1 MDDMMSLYIDDTREF
16 LAILNESIIAFER
29 HPDDHTAISEMF
41 RAYHTMKSSTAA
53 MDFKR
58 TADFIHHMEDL
69 LHEMREGRIK
79 ISTKII
85 GLLYE
90 SYDYLEKFLQNV
102 LKNGREGDL
111 PYELLLKKVE
121 KFIQECLEK
130 PDDTCKTNVI
140 SSTDKGFIIGEEEL
154 LKAKK
159 EVSGGSQLCKVTVEL
174 MADCAFKAVR
184 AWMTFEDI
192 TKTAKIIAS
201 YPSKPESDD
210 FLNGTFSFNET
221 KLLILVASDL
231 PLADLFQEL
240 TGNLSEVE
248 NLLIEGIEPGLTAGM
263 AFDRLPVIPGET
275 RHYVGR
281 QDESVSSIID
291 RIIGEE
297 NNRDD
302 SDQSIAVL
310 DEIKGKIKECEFL
323 LLEFE
328 VEHYSADSMSEIM
341 SRFQSVREM
350 AGYVKYG
357 MIPDIV
363 AQMCSLMELFIH
375 QQLEPD
381 MVSVGLIADLMKYI
395 RRLCEKPE
403 LNDNEKFYE
412 EVDQRYSLLQN
423 YHLLANKLQS
433 QKNVPGSVKLGEIL
447 VETGLMNHEDV
458 TEIMNLQKDF
468 YPDLKFGEIAVK
480 ENKADV
486 KDVIGALHVQENAKS
501 DQRNQSY
508 IRIPA
513 GKVDNLVDHL
523 GELLITQSLHKQEIT
538 SLLSGDGSKV
548 MNNIIRMERI
558 AKEIQDITMSLRMV
572 SLKQT
577 FQKIYRI
584 GRDTAA
590 ELGKEIVIDT
600 FGEDTEIDR
609 NIVDKLHDPLMHLI
623 RNAISHGI
631 EEADERTGAG
641 KPPVGHVT
649 ISASNRKGNVF
660 IEIRDDG
667 KGLSA
672 DKIYKKAVEKGLI
685 DPSKKYT
692 EEEILKFVYLP
703 GFSTQE
709 VVNSISGRGV
719 GMNVVQTEIV
729 KLGGKIDIENR
740 QGQGCSFILKIPVN
754 LATINGTIVEIFGSN
769 YIIPTLSIKQILK
782 PQENQWVSIK
792 GIVSN
797 IVVRNE
803 IIPVIPIA
811 DILYAN
817 TGFEGTGTDIVI
829 TVEHEQK
836 LMALPVKAIL
846 GKQEVVVKQLGGDFS
861 KLDFISGATILG
873 DGRVSLILDVE
884 ALFKMTEEPVK
895 AS

>member
-1 MDDMMSLYIDDTREF
+1 MDEMMGLYIDDTREF
-16 LAILNESIIAFER
+16 LAILNESIIAIEK
-29 HPDDHTAISEMF
+29 HPDDHSAISEMF

-85 GLLYE
+85 KLLYE
-90 SYDYLEKFLQNV
+90 SHDHLEKFLHNV
-102 LKNGREGDL
+102 LEIGREGDL
-111 PYELLLKKVE
+111 PYEPLLEKVE
-121 KFIQECLEK
+121 KYIQECLEK
-130 PDDTCKTNVI
+130 PQANHKANVV
-140 SSTDKGFIIGEEEL
+140 SDADKSFIIGEEDI

-159 EVSGGSQLCKVTVEL
+159 EVNSGCQLYKVTVEL
-174 MADCAFKAVR
+174 MSECAFKAVR

-192 TKTAKIIAS
+192 TKTAKIIFS
-201 YPSKPESDD
+201 CPLKPESDD
-210 FLNGTFSFNET
+210 FLNGAFCFNET
-221 KLLILVASDL
+221 KLFVLVASDIQ
-231 PLADLFQEL
+231 LADLFQEL
-240 TGNLSEVE
+240 TGNLSEIDDLLVE
-248 NLLIEGIEPGLTAGM
+248 EIEPGFAAGV
-263 AFDRLPVIPGET
+263 AYERLPVIPGET
-275 RHYVGR
+275 RHYTR
-281 QDESVSSIID
+281 KQDESISSIID
-291 RIIGEE
+291 RIIGDE

-302 SDQSIAVL
+302 PDQLITVL
-310 DEIKGKIKECEFL
+310 AEIREKIKECEFL

-328 VEHYSADSMSEIM
+328 VEHYSIDIMLEIM
-341 SRFQSVREM
+341 NRFQSVREM
-350 AGYVKYG
+350 AGYLEYG
-357 MIPDIV
+357 MLPDIV
-363 AQMCSLMELFIH
+363 QQMFGLMDLFVH

-381 MVSVGLIADLMKYI
+381 MVSVGLLADLMKYI
-395 RRLCEKPE
+395 KRLCEKPE
-403 LNDNEKFYE
+403 LNNNGLFVE
-412 EVDQRYSLLQN
+412 EVNQRHSLLRN
-423 YHLLANKLQS
+423 YHSLANKLQS
-433 QKNVPGSVKLGEIL
+433 QEDVPGTVKLGEIL
-447 VETGLMNHEDV
+447 VKTGLIKNEDV
-458 TEIMNLQKDF
+458 TEIMNLQKDC

-486 KDVIGALHVQENAKS
+486 KDVIGALHVQENAKG

-523 GELLITQSLHKQEIT
+523 GELLITQSLHKQEIS
-538 SLLSGDGSKV
+538 SLLSRDGGKV
-548 MNNIIRMERI
+548 MNNITRMERI
-558 AKEIQDITMSLRMV
+558 AKQIQDITMSLRMV

-590 ELGKEIVIDT
+590 ELGKDIIIDT
-600 FGEDTEIDR
+600 FGDDTEIDR

-631 EEADERTGAG
+631 EEADERTDAG
-641 KPPVGHVT
+641 KPAAGHVA
-649 ISASNRKGNVF
+649 ISASNRKGNVY

-667 KGLSA
+667 KGLSV
-672 DKIYKKAVEKGLI
+672 DKIYKKAVEKELI
-685 DPSKKYT
+685 DPLKKYT

-709 VVNSISGRGV
+709 TVNSISGRGV

-792 GIVSN
+792 GIVST
-797 IVVRNE
+797 IIVRNE
-803 IIPVIPIA
+803 IIPVIPVA
-811 DILYAN
+811 RILGN
-817 TGFEGTGTDIVI
+817 HPGFEGTNTDIVI

-846 GKQEVVVKQLGGDFS
+846 GKQEVVVKQLGSDFS
-861 KLDFISGATILG
+861 NLDFISGATILG